1 MMTQPDE
8 SLCVGEIEQLVTSRQ
23 TDYCIPSIAVD
34 EANNSRPGA
43 GTEMVISGNSKSVVS
58 GINVSAHPL
67 QNENATFQPSSMNT
81 LPKNGLDNSI
91 GQNIS
96 VQPSSI
102 HVPSQMAGSGPN
114 DSLNLNQSVQPS
126 SIHAPPGSSLQ
137 NTIGQN
143 YPVQPSSTNMLSYTA
158 PPGSS
163 GLHNS
168 IGQNHSV
175 QPSSTCMLSRI
186 APPESSGLQNSTS
199 QNHAQPNPTH
209 MLSYMTPQ
217 EGSGLYNSISE
228 NQSVQPN
235 MPSHIAPAEG
245 GNQQQI
251 GQNQVPTTDRQ
262 PEARRSQ
269 MQNHQQ
275 SRNINKEEDN
285 LSSSQQSH
293 SQGSADLIRKTD
305 GNCTS
310 LQQSDN
316 PGKKKV
322 FILHSIPENS
332 HHSGALL
339 SFATVLRD
347 FGINVSIDLFEQDI
361 THDNWSMWYERE
373 ILSSKVVLC
382 VITPDFYKSITQDYR
397 IKGYAIYNLMG
408 DSTKDIA
415 FRAVF
420 LDTPKN
426 MEDIPL
432 SMRGATYYCI
442 SSNDLNVPEN
452 DEFTNLYAFLTG
464 QNRVEKPKL
473 GKVVKLAPKKS
484 RCKCVKFV
492 SMIHR
497 YS

>member
-1 MMTQPDE
+1 MTQPLPDE
-8 SLCVGEIEQLVTSRQ
+8 SQYVDEMEQLVPFGQ
-23 TDYCIPSIAVD
+23 TVNCIPSTAVD
-34 EANNSRPGA
+34 GANDSRPGA
-43 GTEMVISGNSKSVVS
+43 GTELVISGNNKSVVS
-58 GINVSAHPL
+58 RMNLSAHPM

-81 LPKNGLDNSI
+81 LPENGLDNSI

-96 VQPSSI
+96 I
-102 HVPSQMAGSGPN
+102 
-114 DSLNLNQSVQPS
+114 QPS

-137 NTIGQN
+137 NVIGQN
-143 YPVQPSSTNMLSYTA
+143 HPVQPSSTNMLSYTA
-158 PPGSS
+158 PPGTS

-168 IGQNHSV
+168 IGQNQSV
-175 QPSSTCMLSRI
+175 QPSSIHMPSHI
-186 APPESSGLQNSTS
+186 APPGSSGFQNSIR
-199 QNHAQPNPTH
+199 QKPIPTH
-209 MLSYMTPQ
+209 MLSYMTAQ
-217 EGSGLYNSISE
+217 EGSGVQNSISE
-228 NQSVQPN
+228 NQSVQPSSIN
-235 MPSHIAPAEG
+235 IPSHIAPAEG

-251 GQNQVPTTDRQ
+251 GQNQVPTTHRQ
-262 PEARRSQ
+262 PEAGRSQ
-269 MQNHQQ
+269 MHNHQQ

-285 LSSSQQSH
+285 PSSSQQSH
-293 SQGSADLIRKTD
+293 SQGSADLIRKT

-322 FILHSIPENS
+322 FILHSIPEKD

-339 SFATVLRD
+339 LFATALRD
-347 FGINVSIDLFEQDI
+347 FGINVSIDLFEQDE

-382 VITPDFYKSITQDYR
+382 VITPNFYESITKHDR
-397 IKGYAIYNLMG
+397 IKGYAIYNLMC

-420 LDTPKN
+420 LDTQKN
-426 MEDIPL
+426 MEDVPL
-432 SMRGATYYCI
+432 SMRGATCYCI
-442 SSNDLNVPEN
+442 SSNDLNVPDN

-484 RCKCVKFV
+484 RCKCVNDTSLFL
-492 SMIHR
+492 INDPQNR
-497 YS
+497 EY